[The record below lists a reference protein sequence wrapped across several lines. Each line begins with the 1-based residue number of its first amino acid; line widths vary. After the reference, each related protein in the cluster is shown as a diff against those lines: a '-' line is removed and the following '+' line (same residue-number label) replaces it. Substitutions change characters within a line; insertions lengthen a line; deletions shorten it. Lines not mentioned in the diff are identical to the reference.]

1 MLATLL
7 TLALAATAY
16 ALPSTTGSAVSATS
30 PDPSQVSITGITYGG
45 TGCPQGSLGSYIS
58 ADRQT

>member
-1 MLATLL
+1 MLATVL

-16 ALPSTTGSAVSATS
+16 ALPSTAVSVASATS

-45 TGCPQGSLGSYIS
+45 TGCPQGSLGTYIS

>member
-1 MLATLL
+1 MLAKLF

-16 ALPSTTGSAVSATS
+16 ALPAADTTLVS
-30 PDPSQVSITGITYGG
+30 PDPSQVYIKGITYGG
-45 TGCPQGSLGSYIS
+45 TGCPQGSLGSFIS